1 MHELSICQA
10 LMEEVSRV
18 AREQRATA
26 VSDIY
31 VCIGPLSGVEAPL
44 MRNAFPL
51 AAAGTVAD
59 SAKLHLET
67 TPIRVRCESCGR
79 ESDASTNRLVCDHCG
94 DWRTQ
99 VIAGDELLLRR
110 VVLDTPAPLEAQ
122 HV

>member
-18 AREQRATA
+18 AREQHATA

-51 AAAGTVAD
+51 AAAGTIAD
-59 SAKLHLET
+59 EAELHLET
-67 TPIRVRCESCGR
+67 TPIRVRCESCDS
-79 ESDASTNRLVCDHCG
+79 ESDATTNRLVCAHCG

-110 VVLDTPAPLEAQ
+110 VVLDTAAPLEAR

>member
-1 MHELSICQA
+1 MHELSLCQA
-10 LMEEVSRV
+10 LMEQVSRV
-18 AREQRATA
+18 AREQQAVA

-44 MRNAFPL
+44 VRNAFPI

-59 SAKLHLET
+59 RAQLHLET
-67 TPIRVRCESCGR
+67 TAVRVACDACGT
-79 ESDASTNRLVCDHCG
+79 ESDASANRLVCDHCG
-94 DWRTQ
+94 DWRTR

-110 VVLDTPAPLEAQ
+110 VVMDTAAPLEAQ